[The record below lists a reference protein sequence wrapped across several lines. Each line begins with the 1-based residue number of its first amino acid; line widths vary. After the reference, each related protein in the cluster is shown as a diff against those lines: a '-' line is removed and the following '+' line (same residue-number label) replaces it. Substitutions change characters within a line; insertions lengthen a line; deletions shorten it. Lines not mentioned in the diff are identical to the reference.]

1 LSNFSVVNLDGI
13 NLKLTEVL
21 VMLDKMP
28 AEDDSVEQ
36 LVSNLH
42 DLVAQRQI
50 ILDELITLATMTD
63 RVYLEQQWQLTQTYL
78 NGLKKAMLHRRDLLV
93 LGQKNR
99 RQINVYKNIDSD
111 R

>member
-1 LSNFSVVNLDGI
+1 MSDFSVVNLDNL
-13 NLKLTEVL
+13 NLKLTDVL
-21 VMLDKMP
+21 ARLDEMP
-28 AEDDSVEQ
+28 AEDDDVEQ

-42 DLVAQRQI
+42 HLVSQRQI
-50 ILDELITLATMTD
+50 LLDELIADDTVTD
-63 RVYLEQQWQLTQTYL
+63 RVYLELQWQLTQTYL
-78 NGLKKAMLHRRDLLV
+78 NEIKKAMLHRRDLLV